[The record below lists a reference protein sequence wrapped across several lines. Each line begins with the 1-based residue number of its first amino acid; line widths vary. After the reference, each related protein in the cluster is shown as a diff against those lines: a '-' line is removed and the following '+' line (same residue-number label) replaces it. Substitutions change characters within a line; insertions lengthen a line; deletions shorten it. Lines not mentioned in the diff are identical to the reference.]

1 MLSPAVRVMNEYKV
15 LLVKMQ
21 LDSQTPERD
30 VDGKKPKTD
39 KKLFKLTQANLPYL
53 SNIQILLGWLGL
65 LPLLRSVHS
74 LIQFAQG
81 QDLFVCNYVA
91 AIQMCIVETTAF
103 YVDDST
109 AFTQDLFWDFKALS
123 SMRHDAIPM
132 AWVQRHLI

>member
-53 SNIQILLGWLGL
+53 SNIQILLG
-65 LPLLRSVHS
+65 
-74 LIQFAQG
+74 
-81 QDLFVCNYVA
+81 
-91 AIQMCIVETTAF
+91 
-103 YVDDST
+103 
-109 AFTQDLFWDFKALS
+109 
-123 SMRHDAIPM
+123 
-132 AWVQRHLI
+132 